1 MSSGPCSGHVTMH
14 FTDLFAGAR
23 VRAIADARA
32 WYERLLGSEP
42 EFFPNDIE
50 AVWAVGEHRWF
61 YVLEDAPKAGS
72 ALITIMVAE
81 LDATAQ
87 AIRGRGIEPTKFED
101 YGEARKYVFHDPD
114 GNEIRIGQVPAA

>member
-1 MSSGPCSGHVTMH
+1 MRMH
-14 FTDLFAGAR
+14 FTDLFAGVR

-42 EFFPNDIE
+42 AFFPNDIE
-50 AVWAVGEHRWF
+50 AVWAVGDHRWF
-61 YVLEDAPKAGS
+61 YILEDAPKAGS
-72 ALITIMVAE
+72 ALITIMVAD

-101 YGEARKYVFHDPD
+101 YGEARKYVLYDPD
-114 GNEIRIGQVPAA
+114 GNELGIGQVPAA